1 MAPRSRGAVRFR
13 SSHDSMS
20 SQSIPKHMPSI
31 QMQVTL
37 SQVDKNGLTTEAPY
51 SQSIRSRAD
60 ERGEG
65 DILHA
70 AAKKVQRF
78 AMEMEERAQ
87 AFKDKHGTRPAW
99 AFKATRPIRIRVTFD
114 NECVMDTDKYCG
126 HGGLQYNPTLKKM
139 ADAKGF
145 DMLMDSFHLAE
156 AWSAPVTFK
165 RKK

>member
-1 MAPRSRGAVRFR
+1 MAPRSRGAVQFR
-13 SSHDSMS
+13 SSHDSTS
-20 SQSIPKHMPSI
+20 SQSIPKHMASI

-37 SQVDKNGLTTEAPY
+37 SQVDKNGLETKAPY

-70 AAKKVQRF
+70 AAKKVQLF

-87 AFKDKHGTRPAW
+87 AFKDKHGARPAW
-99 AFKATRPIRIRVTFD
+99 AFKATRPIRLRVTFD
-114 NECVMDTDKYCG
+114 NECVVDTDKFCG
-126 HGGLQYNPTLKKM
+126 QGGLQYNPTLKKM
-139 ADAKGF
+139 ADEKGF
-145 DMLMDSFHLAE
+145 DMLMDTFRLAK